1 MDLIS
6 TPKNPIPLG
15 ASTGFIEVR
24 KGLRLR
30 FASWQPVLRERRGTV
45 CIFPGRAEY
54 IEKYFEVVGELRRR
68 GFAVAVLDWRGQG
81 GSSRLTRNPLKGH
94 VNDFAEY
101 EEDLAH
107 FMKAVVLPDC
117 PAPYFAL
124 GHSMASMVLFSAAIK
139 RGCWFTRM
147 VLTAPMVK
155 IAGLPMSHR
164 VCRQLADGLTMIGFG
179 KRPVPGDA
187 AKYRYD
193 QPFEGN
199 MLTSDRE
206 RYLRNLSVL
215 QAAPEIAIE
224 APTIG
229 WLKAALNAI
238 ERVGGRKIRAAR
250 PRAGADV
257 GGKRR
262 SGGAERGDRRARHPL
277 ACRLADRAARLA
289 PRDPARARH
298 HPRAILGGFRRLRA
312 RRRARASPANRSAS
326 SRRPRAARLSPAAT
340 MRPPSRG
347 SPPSQEVTMPP
358 ARSTIGIRGRMS
370 NGFKPGLDDEVDVAH
385 RQQAVIVAIAAEA
398 PETHGTA

>member
-1 MDLIS
+1 MDLVS

-45 CIFPGRAEY
+45 CIFPGRAEF

-101 EEDLAH
+101 EEDVAH

-147 VLTAPMVK
+147 VVTAPMVR

-164 VCRQLADGLTMIGFG
+164 MCRQLADGLTMFGFG
-179 KRPVPGDA
+179 KRPVPGDKG
-187 AKYRYD
+187 KYNQD

-199 MLTSDRE
+199 PLTSDRE
-206 RYLRNLSVL
+206 RYMRNVSVL
-215 QAAPEIAIE
+215 QAAPELAVE
-224 APTIG
+224 TPTIG

-238 ERVGGRKIRAAR
+238 ERVGGEKF
-250 PRAGADV
+250 
-257 GGKRR
+257 
-262 SGGAERGDRRARHPL
+262 
-277 ACRLADRAARLA
+277 A
-289 PRDPARARH
+289 PRVRVPVLMLAASDDH
-298 HPRAILGGFRRLRA
+298 VVNSKAIEELAIRLRA
-312 RRRARASPANRSAS
+312 GSQIV
-326 SRRPRAARLSPAAT
+326 L
-340 MRPPSRG
+340 RG
-347 SPPSQEVTMPP
+347 SRHEILQE
-358 ARSTIGIRGRMS
+358 RDTIREQFWAAFDAFI
-370 NGFKPGLDDEVDVAH
+370 PGVALSK
-385 RQQAVIVAIAAEA
+385 AS
-398 PETHGTA
+398 

>member
-1 MDLIS
+1 MAQRLEGPLTFMDLIS

-45 CIFPGRAEY
+45 CIFPGRAEF

-81 GSSRLTRNPLKGH
+81 GSSRLTRNALKGH
-94 VNDFAEY
+94 INDFAEY

-147 VLTAPMVK
+147 VVTAPMVK

-164 VCRQLADGLTMIGFG
+164 LCRQAADGLTMFGFG
-179 KRPVPGDA
+179 KRPVPGDKV
-187 AKYRYD
+187 KYQQD

-199 MLTSDRE
+199 PLTSDRE
-206 RYLRNLSVL
+206 RYMRNLSVL
-215 QAAPEIAIE
+215 QAGPELAIE

-238 ERVGGRKIRAAR
+238 ERVGGEKF
-250 PRAGADV
+250 
-257 GGKRR
+257 
-262 SGGAERGDRRARHPL
+262 
-277 ACRLADRAARLA
+277 A
-289 PRDPARARH
+289 PRVRVPVLMLAASDDKVVQSE
-298 HPRAILGGFRRLRA
+298 AIEELAIRLRA
-312 RRRARASPANRSAS
+312 GSQIV
-326 SRRPRAARLSPAAT
+326 L
-340 MRPPSRG
+340 RG
-347 SPPSQEVTMPP
+347 SRHEILQE
-358 ARSTIGIRGRMS
+358 RDTIREQ
-370 NGFKPGLDDEVDVAH
+370 FWAAFDAFVPGVALS
-385 RQQAVIVAIAAEA
+385 IAS
-398 PETHGTA
+398 